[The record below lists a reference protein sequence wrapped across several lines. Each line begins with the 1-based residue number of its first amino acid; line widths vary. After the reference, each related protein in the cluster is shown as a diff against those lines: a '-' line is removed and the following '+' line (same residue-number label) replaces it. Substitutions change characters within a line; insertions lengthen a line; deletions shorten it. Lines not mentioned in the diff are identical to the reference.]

1 MTIFKK
7 IIDKEIPADIVYE
20 DDLCLAF
27 NDINPQAPTH
37 VLLIPKKV
45 IASMAEVEKAEQD
58 LLGFLMVKAAEIA
71 KAVGLSEDGYRLVV
85 NTRKNAGQE
94 VPHLH
99 IHILGGRKFSWPPG

>member
-85 NTRKNAGQE
+85 NTRENAGQE

>member
-71 KAVGLSEDGYRLVV
+71 KAAGLSEDGYRLVV
-85 NTRKNAGQE
+85 NTRENAGQE